1 MVKDSFNKV
10 KLINLSSFDLNEFDL
25 NEFESENRIDS
36 LDS

>member
-10 KLINLSSFDLNEFDL
+10 KLINLSSFDFSGFDFSG
-25 NEFESENRIDS
+25 FESENRIDS